1 MILKTFAQKT
11 KMKKLLKNIRIT
23 LKVSGIKQ
31 DFTAYIFSII
41 LKFCTFG
48 LKSKTMT
55 EFTEK
60 YINPFTDYGFKKLFG
75 EEPNKD
81 LLLDF
86 LNELLKEEQG
96 KIVDLTY
103 LKSEH
108 LGTTEIDRKAI
119 FDLYCENEKGEK
131 FIVELQK
138 SKQNFFK
145 DRTVYYSTFPIREQ
159 AKRADWNYELKA
171 VYTIAIL
178 DFVFND
184 DKNDPNKF
192 RYDIKLTDQETKKVF
207 YDKLTF
213 IYLEMPKF
221 NKTIDQ
227 LETRFDKWLYII
239 RNLNRLDK
247 VPGKLKERI
256 FEKTF
261 EVAEIAKFTPDQ
273 VRSYE
278 DSLKYYRDLK
288 NSLDTAKEEGLE
300 KGLEKVALR
309 ALNLRKSISEI
320 IELTGLT
327 KEQIEKLR

>member
-1 MILKTFAQKT
+1 MAEL
-11 KMKKLLKNIRIT
+11 
-23 LKVSGIKQ
+23 
-31 DFTAYIFSII
+31 
-41 LKFCTFG
+41 
-48 LKSKTMT
+48 
-55 EFTEK
+55 TEK

-75 EEPNKD
+75 EEMNKD

-96 KIVDLTY
+96 QIVDLTY
-103 LKSEH
+103 LKTEQ
-108 LGTTEIDRKAI
+108 LGVTDIDRKAI

-159 AKRADWNYELKA
+159 AKRADWDYELKA

-178 DFVFND
+178 DFVFD
-184 DKNDPNKF
+184 SDKNDPEKF
-192 RYDIKLTDQETKKVF
+192 RYDVKLSEIETKKVF

-221 NKTIDQ
+221 NKTVDE
-227 LETRFDKWLYII
+227 LKTRFDKWLFVIK
-239 RNLNRLDK
+239 NLNKLNR
-247 VPGKLKERI
+247 VPDKLKEQI
-256 FEKTF
+256 FEKVF
-261 EVAEIAKFTPDQ
+261 ETAEIARFTPDQ

-288 NSLDTAKEEGLE
+288 NSLDTAKEEGVIE
-300 KGLEKVALR
+300 GIENVAK
-309 ALNLRKSISEI
+309 NLIKNNVSIEI
-320 IELTGLT
+320 IMKSTGLT
-327 KEQIEKLR
+327 KEQIEQLK

>member
-1 MILKTFAQKT
+1 
-11 KMKKLLKNIRIT
+11 
-23 LKVSGIKQ
+23 
-31 DFTAYIFSII
+31 
-41 LKFCTFG
+41 
-48 LKSKTMT
+48 MT
-55 EFTEK
+55 EFEEK

-81 LLLDF
+81 LVMDF

-96 KIVDLTY
+96 QIKELTY

-108 LGTTEIDRKAI
+108 LGTSEIDRKAI

-138 SKQNFFK
+138 SKHPPAGGK

-159 AKRADWNYELKA
+159 AKRTDWNYELKA

-178 DFVFND
+178 DFVFD
-184 DKNDPNKF
+184 EDKHEPDKF
-192 RYDIKLTDQETKKVF
+192 RYDVKLTDIETKKIF

-221 NKTIDQ
+221 NKTVDE
-227 LETRFDKWLYII
+227 LETRFDKWLFVL
-239 RNLNRLDK
+239 RNLNRLDR
-247 VPGKLKERI
+247 VPEKLKERI
-256 FEKTF
+256 FEKLF
-261 EVAEIAKFTPDQ
+261 ETAEIAKFTPDQ

-288 NSLDTAKEEGLE
+288 NSLDTARDEGKME
-300 KGLEKVALR
+300 GKIEVAK
-309 ALNLRKSISEI
+309 NLLKNMVSIDVIMKS
-320 IELTGLT
+320 TGLT
-327 KEQIEKLR
+327 EEEIKRIQ

>member
-1 MILKTFAQKT
+1 
-11 KMKKLLKNIRIT
+11 
-23 LKVSGIKQ
+23 
-31 DFTAYIFSII
+31 
-41 LKFCTFG
+41 
-48 LKSKTMT
+48 MT
-55 EFTEK
+55 EFAEK
-60 YINPFTDYGFKKLFG
+60 YINLFTDYGFKKLFG

-86 LNELLKEEQG
+86 LNVLLKEEQG
-96 KIVDLTY
+96 EIKDLTY

-138 SKQNFFK
+138 TKQNFFK

-178 DFVFND
+178 DFVFD
-184 DKNDPNKF
+184 EDKNDPAKF
-192 RYDIKLTDQETKKVF
+192 RYDIKLTDTATKEVF

-221 NKTIDQ
+221 NKTVDE
-227 LETRFDKWLYII
+227 LETRFDKWLYVI
-239 RNLNRLDK
+239 RNLNRLEK
-247 VPGKLKERI
+247 VPDKLRERV
-256 FEKTF
+256 FEKLF
-261 EVAEIAKFTPDQ
+261 ETAEIAKFTPDQ
-273 VRSYE
+273 IRSYE

-288 NSLDTAKEEGLE
+288 NSLDTAKEEKALE
-300 KGLEKVALR
+300 IGKEMLTAGEPIEK
-309 ALNLRKSISEI
+309 I
-320 IELTGLT
+320 IRYTGLT
-327 KEQIEKLR
+327 REQIGKIK